1 MRRPL
6 SALRGG
12 LFSGCRPLESVTQ
25 CAVLVGSSAGVTAK
39 TIPQCV
45 PSVGEGAGAVRF
57 GGFVQWTCAAEA
69 IPRCVPLVALLGG
82 REHWDRPAAALFSG
96 LPAKPENVD
105 SSRHRHTSPPRTT
118 KSSRRLVP
126 PAVVPSRPSSFKSK
140 KKKIDSS
147 RLRYAPS
154 TFGGFLRRARALQA
168 SPVGVPQWPSSA
180 APPNQPE
187 NADPSRHRHTSPPPT
202 TTKSKN
208 NQPHSKLLPPMA
220 ESKMRSIPAS
230 AGAWCRCRCRAPLGI
245 SPRPSQIKINCH

>member
-105 SSRHRHTSPPRTT
+105 SSRQRHTTRRAQPNQAAGWFHPRWCPPV
-118 KSSRRLVP
+118 RL
-126 PAVVPSRPSSFKSK
+126 SFKYE

-147 RLRYAPS
+147 RLRCLLGELGCGRGQVP
-154 TFGGFLRRARALQA
+154 LVRARRIGRCVRG
-168 SPVGVPQWPSSA
+168 SPFF
-180 APPNQPE
+180 E
-187 NADPSRHRHTSPPPT
+187 NPIQKWGA
-202 TTKSKN
+202 
-208 NQPHSKLLPPMA
+208 
-220 ESKMRSIPAS
+220 KMI
-230 AGAWCRCRCRAPLGI
+230 
-245 SPRPSQIKINCH
+245 